1 MSATRAAYLWSR
13 FRAIALGRISTAC
26 VLTFLAAVV
35 ALASPSSA
43 SAVGWVTWQVTHNDT
58 SEGPPL
64 ICGNWITF
72 ERDSEIYIRNL
83 VTGEE
88 MRLTSN
94 TLQEEWPDISR
105 RYVVWDRWDGQQWT
119 VMAWDC
125 ATGLT
130 FPTALHGLYPSVSGS
145 RVVCEQIDMIQGSYF
160 AQVAAQ
166 TLPGGGALYL
176 TWDMNQNQHPRIGRD
191 LVVWSGLMSP
201 GYFTAEIFK
210 ADLALGGGPVR
221 LTDDSSNDTSP
232 DTDGL
237 VIVWTQCPATSEDA
251 EIWGHTPVLGLTAA
265 LTNNSVYDGFPAVSF
280 PRITYVSYAAGN
292 TTVQVQVL
300 DLWTFTTTTLGT
312 TRILYESQKAEIDG
326 PRVVWIDHDGHDFE
340 IWAAAYCSFD
350 DVPHTHPNYF
360 AIQSLADLLIISGYG
375 GNRFGPDDL
384 VRRAQY
390 AKMVVG
396 ALNIPVSEASWL
408 DTAPPFQDLGPD
420 NPLDLYPHDYVA
432 AAAAN
437 KITLGTTPT
446 KFDPWSNVTR
456 AQVVTM
462 ALRGAS
468 LWWKVPLPAVPA
480 GWVGHLTFTDPTHGG
495 YMRQADY
502 LGILDGIVGL
512 GPGWNPWAPATRA
525 EVAQI
530 LWATRDV
537 LMP

>member
-1 MSATRAAYLWSR
+1 MTTV
-13 FRAIALGRISTAC
+13 LG
-26 VLTFLAAVV
+26 
-35 ALASPSSA
+35 ASE
-43 SAVGWVTWQVTHNDT
+43 VFKT
-58 SEGPPL
+58 S
-64 ICGNWITF
+64 
-72 ERDSEIYIRNL
+72 
-83 VTGEE
+83 
-88 MRLTSN
+88 
-94 TLQEEWPDISR
+94 
-105 RYVVWDRWDGQQWT
+105 
-119 VMAWDC
+119 
-125 ATGLT
+125 
-130 FPTALHGLYPSVSGS
+130 
-145 RVVCEQIDMIQGSYF
+145 
-160 AQVAAQ
+160 
-166 TLPGGGALYL
+166 
-176 TWDMNQNQHPRIGRD
+176 
-191 LVVWSGLMSP
+191 
-201 GYFTAEIFK
+201 
-210 ADLALGGGPVR
+210 LALGGVPVR
-221 LTDDSSNDTSP
+221 ITNDSFDDTSP

-237 VIVWTQCPATSEDA
+237 VVVWTQEPGGGADT
-251 EIWGHTPVLGLTAA
+251 EIWGQIPLLGLTGPV
-265 LTNNSVYDGFPAVSF
+265 TNNGAHDYCPAVSF
-280 PRITYVSYAAGN
+280 PRITYLSQGAGGS
-292 TTVQVQVL
+292 TVQVL
-300 DLWTFTTTTLGT
+300 DLWTFTTTTLGST
-312 TRILYESQKAEIDG
+312 SICHAAQKAEIDG
-326 PRVVWIDHDGHDFE
+326 PRVVWIAHDGHDDE

-350 DVPHTHPNYF
+350 DVPHIHPNYF

-446 KFDPWSNVTR
+446 TFDPWSNVTR

-525 EVAQI
+525 EVAEI